1 MREGPCDYVV
11 DTRVSEL
18 EEVVVRYLA
27 HLRKRWIDCF
37 DNDDVN
43 LVIFETRVL
52 ARRRYP
58 KTLRAGGEGSGPCSC

>member
-1 MREGPCDYVV
+1 MREGPCDCVV

-37 DNDDVN
+37 NNDDVD
-43 LVIFETRVL
+43 LVIVETRVL
-52 ARRRYP
+52 AR
-58 KTLRAGGEGSGPCSC
+58 